1 MMIMQTTK
9 NKFGWPDLRMEHS
22 SCLGSCLLFI
32 LIQLYL
38 LSRGLSTSMNSLNVK
53 LVDLFLSIHLWFYL
67 ILLLEYVC
75 PVLIQK
81 VLLIWNYSNVS
92 PIGSMVLQNYFSSWD
107 YLFPDLFVCV
117 SYWLLLR
124 AQLCCLADIRY
135 LVNCP
140 LLETFSNG

>member
-1 MMIMQTTK
+1 MARRRSLSSRRSPPLVMMIMQTTK

-81 VLLIWNYSNVS
+81 VLSGIIPMFCRLKVWSSRITSLLGIISSLTCLCVFH
-92 PIGSMVLQNYFSSWD
+92 IGS
-107 YLFPDLFVCV
+107 C
-117 SYWLLLR
+117 
-124 AQLCCLADIRY
+124 
-135 LVNCP
+135 
-140 LLETFSNG
+140 